1 MPELATTAA
10 VADAPVA
17 AKPAKAKKAGKA
29 KANGK
34 PAKKAAKKATKPA
47 KAKKASTPRG
57 DSIRLRTFRLLA
69 KGEMTGRA
77 VMEKLGLKGVPA
89 CLKDEALCD
98 NPRIK
103 RTSTPTETGA
113 DGPTHYQLTAA
124 GRKAL
129 EKGTVDS
136 EAAPRSI
143 GQR

>member
-1 MPELATTAA
+1 MPEIATPTVDAA
-10 VADAPVA
+10 PA
-17 AKPAKAKKAGKA
+17 ATKPAKKVNKA

-34 PAKKAAKKATKPA
+34 PAKKPAKKAA

-77 VMEKLGLKGVPA
+77 VMDKLGLKGVPA

-103 RTSTPTETGA
+103 RTSPPTATGA
-113 DGPTHYQLTAA
+113 DGPTHYVLTAA